1 MTPRRDKYK
10 APPTIRFGWSVR
22 VASGP
27 KNFDGVIYSHLSVV
41 WDTPDGG
48 WVSPAGVFFK
58 TRSAARAW
66 LGEHYG
72 YMRTRKDLKT
82 YPHDRKMP
90 RVVRVK
96 LTLEEIG

>member
-10 APPTIRFGWSVR
+10 AAPTIRFGWSVR

-27 KNFDGVIYSHLSVV
+27 NNVDRKISSHLS
-41 WDTPDGG
+41 TG
-48 WVSPAGVFFK
+48 WEGPAGVIFK
-58 TRSAARAW
+58 TRLAARAW
-66 LGEHYG
+66 LEEHYG

-82 YPHDRKMP
+82 YPHDWKMP

-96 LTLEEIG
+96 LTVEEIR